1 MRAKYQRRREDSYE
15 QGRVE
20 YDDLV
25 LLPTFW
31 DFVVLYIAQ
40 GYKRNRNV
48 VSIGNSDQRVV
59 AMAAGW
65 LGVLTTKRLT
75 YALQYHADQ
84 DLDELRV
91 FWGTVLGIDGIVI
104 RLHASP
110 TAVK

>member
-1 MRAKYQRRREDSYE
+1 
-15 QGRVE
+15 
-20 YDDLV
+20 
-25 LLPTFW
+25 
-31 DFVVLYIAQ
+31 
-40 GYKRNRNV
+40 
-48 VSIGNSDQRVV
+48 
-59 AMAAGW
+59 MAAGW